1 MQARFRAGAISIPP
15 MQTNL
20 LRLTLL
26 ALLSA
31 LAVAIT
37 ACGGSDADE
46 VGDLGPDPASL
57 VPADTPFY
65 LEAVVRP
72 DGELSSDLDSA
83 LSKLLV
89 TDDAGTKIQ
98 DLIDQGFADEGEDLT
113 YSADIAPWLGARA
126 GVFFNG
132 YSADDEEAEGAAVVA
147 VTDADAA
154 QSFIDK
160 VEHGGKPTDYKGV
173 TLSANAKED
182 TAVGVDGDF
191 LIAGSTQGVED
202 AIDAKDGDN
211 FAGVDDSTTGL
222 DEVPDNSLFSLYV
235 DPQKAVDLVKSSGA
249 VPADQLKQIDDQLAQ
264 LGDGPIDAWGT
275 VTEASLGFGA
285 AAPAA
290 ENAADPTDLLTTL
303 PADAWLAFAGG
314 DIGSQIETSIEQ
326 FKSGFE
332 AGLAETAPN
341 VAANF
346 DPIQEF
352 QDATGLN
359 LEQDLAWIGDVGG
372 FVEGTSIFGLGGG
385 IVITTDD
392 EQAATD
398 AVAKLQQA
406 ISKSR
411 SLKVTPGQSGFS
423 VQAQGAPI
431 GGQVAVDDGKVVIAA
446 GADTVDD
453 VASPSETLADSD
465 TFQAAE
471 DDLGDGLTPSFF
483 VNFAPIL
490 DLDRQHRTDRCRHR
504 GARPYLN
511 ALDFLIGGSKVDD
524 DRSVAGFTLGVQ
536 DQPADSGIR
545 RPRR

>member
-1 MQARFRAGAISIPP
+1 
-15 MQTNL
+15 MQTKL
-20 LRLTLL
+20 LRLTLV
-26 ALLSA
+26 ALISA
-31 LAVAIT
+31 LAVALT
-37 ACGGSDADE
+37 ACGGSDSDE
-46 VGDLGPDPASL
+46 VGDLGPDPASM

-72 DGELSSDLDSA
+72 DGDLSSDLDSA

-98 DLIDQGFADEGEDLT
+98 DLIDQGFAEEDKDLT

-126 GVFFNG
+126 GVFLNG

-160 VEHGGKPTDYKGV
+160 VDEQGKPTDYKGV
-173 TLSANAKED
+173 TLSADAKDD

-191 LIAGSTQGVED
+191 LIAGSTQGVEN

-235 DPQKAVDLVKSSGA
+235 DPQKAIDLVKSSGA

-275 VTEASLGFGA
+275 VTESSFGFGA
-285 AAPAA
+285 AAPATDD
-290 ENAADPTDLLTTL
+290 AADPTDLLTTL

-346 DPIQEF
+346 DPIQAF

-398 AVAKLQQA
+398 AVGKLQQA

-411 SLKVTPGQSGFS
+411 SLKVTPDQSGFS

-490 DLDRQHRTDRCRHR
+490 DLVDSTGQTDADVEA
-504 GARPYLN
+504 ARPYLN

-536 DQPADSGIR
+536 DQPEDSGDSTSSAVIT
-545 RPRR
+545 P